1 MKQFKLVNIDNDTND
16 SNIQEH
22 DDGDDVEK
30 YNDMKDSNS
39 KQEPVVSSVDRKRS
53 NKTEQCSKC
62 LKFCNRKTMLYAHKC
77 KAQTQPTQQPAT
89 PPPAQQT
96 PPTQQPTQQ
105 AAPPVQPEQPPPAPA
120 QQHVPITE
128 QDIHEYLQKQ
138 QKQRM
143 EKLKEIRQARFNN
156 LISRAF

>member
-22 DDGDDVEK
+22 DDGDDVDEK

-39 KQEPVVSSVDRKRS
+39 KQEPVSSIDKKRQ
-53 NKTEQCSKC
+53 NKTEQCPKC

-77 KAQTQPTQQPAT
+77 KAQTQTHQPA
-89 PPPAQQT
+89 PPTQQT
-96 PPTQQPTQQ
+96 PPPEQP
-105 AAPPVQPEQPPPAPA
+105 PPEQPPPAPA
-120 QQHVPITE
+120 QQQVPITE

-143 EKLKEIRQARFNN
+143 EKLKEIRQTRFNS